1 MCGIIGYIG
10 KKNAV
15 PVLIQ
20 GLERLEYR
28 GYDSVGICIKI
39 NRHLEVLKR
48 KGKVSQFKKIP
59 ELKDLSGSIGIGH
72 CLTPDTLIQI
82 TDGRII
88 PISKINERDKIF
100 SLDIETQKLE
110 PAQVKIFKHKSPQYL
125 YYLRTSFSDLKC
137 TGEHKMFVFSEGKII
152 EKKAIDISKNDK
164 LIILERVKIKGKK
177 IKFKQIF
184 VKRYYKASEEINLL
198 IQTRLKK
205 ENLVMS
211 GVSAQT
217 GIASAYIDHIIR
229 NDRNFREDQLEKFLP
244 FLQIKFPSKEFIPQN
259 TIHGKF
265 ITLPKESSSEL
276 MQIIG
281 YFLGDGTAQPKT
293 IRFKDMDKGV
303 LRVYQ
308 NLIKKV
314 FNIDGRIVPQKETRA
329 YLLEINSV
337 YLSKWLKENI
347 VLRKK
352 EFLEKIGKLPE
363 EEISAFLKGIFDA
376 EGCVGLDAGQVSLGL
391 TDKHIV
397 KLSQFLLLRF
407 GIVSSIYK
415 ADRKEKNWNTS
426 YRLSFSNYISFKKF
440 FEEINLSSRT
450 KSRKL
455 KFLIDKRAKKHLS
468 FKKEMSNSD
477 IVFQR
482 VLEIKKI
489 KSNTNYLYDLEVNSN
504 SNFFA
509 NGLLSHNSRWST
521 HGVPS
526 RRNAHPHL
534 DCKGKIAIV
543 HNGIIENYQ
552 TLKNLLQKEGHK
564 FSSETDTEVIVHLIE
579 KFYKGN
585 LEKAVM
591 EALKLLEGAY
601 GLAIVHKNENRIIA
615 ARKGSPL
622 IIGIGKGEMFVASDA
637 AAILRH
643 TKKVVYLKDGEIAN
657 ITRNKFRVRNLDGK
671 KVEKEVEEI
680 KWTLGQIEKRGFK
693 HFMLKEIFEQPES
706 LENALRG
713 RLKQSKIK
721 LSLDID
727 INSIQRIIIVSCGTS
742 WHSALIAKH
751 LIEDFTRIPVE
762 VDYASE
768 FRYRKPVV
776 RKGDLVIGISQ
787 SGETADTLG
796 AMREAKARGA
806 KTLGI
811 VNVVG
816 STISKEV
823 DSGIFLHAGPEIGVA
838 STKAF
843 TSQLIT
849 LALLALYIQQER
861 GNKVNKEI
869 LRELKN
875 IPSKVKKILEN
886 TETIKK
892 IAKKFKDSK
901 GFLYLGRGVNFPIA
915 LEGAL
920 KLKEISYIHAE
931 GYPASEMKHGPIAL
945 VDKNMPVL
953 FLATKSS
960 TYDKIMSNIQEIKAR
975 KGEVIIVT
983 DRNDRRI
990 NKLTN
995 YIIKV
1000 PETKECFSPILNVI
1014 PLQLLAYY
1022 IAIFRGCDVDKP
1034 RNLAKS
1040 VSVE

>member
-1 MCGIIGYIG
+1 MCGVIGYIG
-10 KKNAV
+10 KKNAA
-15 PVLIQ
+15 PILLE
-20 GLERLEYR
+20 GLKRLEYR
-28 GYDSVGICIKI
+28 GYDSFGLCVVNNKELGIYKT
-39 NRHLEVLKR
+39 
-48 KGKVSQFKKIP
+48 KGKISESDIKNK
-59 ELKDLSGSIGIGH
+59 LKDFQGDFGI
-72 CLTPDTLIQI
+72 
-82 TDGRII
+82 
-88 PISKINERDKIF
+88 
-100 SLDIETQKLE
+100 
-110 PAQVKIFKHKSPQYL
+110 A
-125 YYLRTSFSDLKC
+125 
-137 TGEHKMFVFSEGKII
+137 
-152 EKKAIDISKNDK
+152 
-164 LIILERVKIKGKK
+164 
-177 IKFKQIF
+177 
-184 VKRYYKASEEINLL
+184 
-198 IQTRLKK
+198 QTRWATHGK
-205 ENLVMS
+205 
-211 GVSAQT
+211 
-217 GIASAYIDHIIR
+217 
-229 NDRNFREDQLEKFLP
+229 
-244 FLQIKFPSKEFIPQN
+244 PSK
-259 TIHGKF
+259 
-265 ITLPKESSSEL
+265 L
-276 MQIIG
+276 
-281 YFLGDGTAQPKT
+281 
-293 IRFKDMDKGV
+293 
-303 LRVYQ
+303 
-308 NLIKKV
+308 
-314 FNIDGRIVPQKETRA
+314 
-329 YLLEINSV
+329 
-337 YLSKWLKENI
+337 
-347 VLRKK
+347 
-352 EFLEKIGKLPE
+352 
-363 EEISAFLKGIFDA
+363 
-376 EGCVGLDAGQVSLGL
+376 
-391 TDKHIV
+391 
-397 KLSQFLLLRF
+397 
-407 GIVSSIYK
+407 
-415 ADRKEKNWNTS
+415 
-426 YRLSFSNYISFKKF
+426 
-440 FEEINLSSRT
+440 
-450 KSRKL
+450 
-455 KFLIDKRAKKHLS
+455 
-468 FKKEMSNSD
+468 
-477 IVFQR
+477 
-482 VLEIKKI
+482 
-489 KSNTNYLYDLEVNSN
+489 
-504 SNFFA
+504 
-509 NGLLSHNSRWST
+509 
-521 HGVPS
+521 
-526 RRNAHPHL
+526 NAHPHL
-534 DCKGKIAIV
+534 DCKDEIAIV

-552 TLKNLLQKEGHK
+552 ALKNVLEKEGHK
-564 FSSETDTEVIVHLIE
+564 IISETDTEIIAHLIE
-579 KFYKGN
+579 KFYRGN

-601 GLAIVHKNENRIIA
+601 GLAIVHKNQNRIIA

-622 IIGIGKGEMFVASDA
+622 IIGIGKGGMFVASDA
-637 AAILRH
+637 AAILKH

-776 RKGDLVIGISQ
+776 RKGDLVVGISQ

-796 AMREAKARGA
+796 AIREAKARGA

-816 STISKEV
+816 STISREV

-843 TSQLIT
+843 TSQLMT
-849 LALLALYIQQER
+849 LALLALYIQQEK
-861 GNKVNKEI
+861 GNKVSKEI
-869 LRELKN
+869 LKELKN
-875 IPSKVKKILEN
+875 IPLKVKKILEN

-892 IAKKFKDSK
+892 IAQKFKNSK

-975 KGEVIIVT
+975 KGEVIIIT

-990 NKLTN
+990 NRLTD

-1000 PETKECFSPILNVI
+1000 PETKECFSPMLNVI